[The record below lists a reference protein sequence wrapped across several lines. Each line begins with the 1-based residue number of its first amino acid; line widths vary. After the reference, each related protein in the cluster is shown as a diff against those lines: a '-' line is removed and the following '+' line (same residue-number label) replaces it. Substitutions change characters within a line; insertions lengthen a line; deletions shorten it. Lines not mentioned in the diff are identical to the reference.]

1 MTAVLEVENLSKAYG
16 SKQALRNVSFSVEA
30 GTCFG
35 LLGPNGAGKST
46 TMKIITGIIDRD
58 DGTVTVLGHDSKR
71 EREEIRKKVGYVP
84 QEITLY
90 EKLSAF
96 DNLVFFGEL
105 YGVRGPVLKKRID
118 EVLELVGLA
127 DRAKDAVG
135 TFSGGLKRRIN
146 IAAALLHKPKLIIL
160 DEPTVG
166 IDPQSRNHIF
176 NMIRELKEE
185 GVTVV
190 YSTHYMEEAE
200 ALCDH
205 IAIIDHGQ
213 VIAQGSLEELL
224 DNYGRK
230 SVYVEAEGWSEL
242 PQLPHVKQI
251 KEEKRGWM
259 IETDH
264 LLETMNS
271 ITRAALEQDI
281 IVHQLEIKR
290 PSLETV
296 FLSLTGT
303 SLRD

>member
-1 MTAVLEVENLSKAYG
+1 
-16 SKQALRNVSFSVEA
+16 
-30 GTCFG
+30 
-35 LLGPNGAGKST
+35 
-46 TMKIITGIIDRD
+46 
-58 DGTVTVLGHDSKR
+58 
-71 EREEIRKKVGYVP
+71 
-84 QEITLY
+84 
-90 EKLSAF
+90 
-96 DNLVFFGEL
+96 
-105 YGVRGPVLKKRID
+105 VRGGVLKKRID
-118 EVLELVGLA
+118 EVLEQVGLA

-135 TFSGGLKRRIN
+135 KFSGGMKRRIN
-146 IAAALLHKPKLIIL
+146 IAAALLHKPNLIIL

-176 NMIRELKEE
+176 NMIRELKEA
-185 GVTVV
+185 GVTIV

-205 IAIIDHGQ
+205 IAIIDHGK
-213 VIAQGSLEELL
+213 VIAQGSLEDLL
-224 DNYGRK
+224 DNYGSK

-242 PQLPHVKQI
+242 PRLPHVKHI

-264 LLETMNS
+264 LLETMNI

-290 PSLETV
+290 PSLKTV

-303 SLRD
+303 SLRDG